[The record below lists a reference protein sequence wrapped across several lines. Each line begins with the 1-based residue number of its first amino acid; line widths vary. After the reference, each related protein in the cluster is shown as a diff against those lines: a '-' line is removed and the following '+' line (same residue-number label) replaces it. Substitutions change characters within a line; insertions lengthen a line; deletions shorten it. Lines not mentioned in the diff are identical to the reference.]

1 MPPNPATAVLPI
13 FRHILDLTLVM
24 GNTPRRVLGQIHK
37 YPLRMRRNP
46 LTVHD
51 KLAADIDILPNL
63 ALKPSADARFVENAD
78 PRTKR
83 LERLQ
88 WLRLMVEPDE
98 NMKMGVAGS
107 LEL

>member
-1 MPPNPATAVLPI
+1 MPPNAATPVLPVI
-13 FRHILDLTLVM
+13 RHILDLPLIVRYTTSRMLRQIHQ
-24 GNTPRRVLGQIHK
+24 NVLG
-37 YPLRMRRNP
+37 MGRNRLP
-46 LTVHD
+46 VHD

-88 WLRLMVEPDE
+88 WLRLMVEPDQH
-98 NMKMGVAGS
+98 V
-107 LEL
+107 